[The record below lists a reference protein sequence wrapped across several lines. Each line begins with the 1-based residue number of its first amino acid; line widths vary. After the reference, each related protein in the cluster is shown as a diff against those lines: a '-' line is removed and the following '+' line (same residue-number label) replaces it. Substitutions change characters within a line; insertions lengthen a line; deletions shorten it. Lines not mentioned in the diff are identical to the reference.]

1 LDIMMPQKDGWQ
13 VLRELKANPKTRDIP
28 VLIHSM
34 IDNKPL
40 AFSLGALDYLPKPAE
55 PRTVLSLVNKA
66 VKSKDKH
73 VLLIDDD
80 EEYREVL
87 GKILGDEGF
96 SVVQAKSGKEAME
109 KLREARP
116 ALILL
121 DIRMPEMDGFEFLR
135 HLRQADQ
142 WKSIPVTIL
151 SGAEL
156 TNEQLTEVNKQMID
170 YVRKSDLTL
179 DNITHTI
186 KKVL

>member
-1 LDIMMPQKDGWQ
+1 
-13 VLRELKANPKTRDIP
+13 LRELKASKSTRDIP

-55 PRTVLSLVNKA
+55 PGTVLDQVSRA

-80 EEYREVL
+80 AEYRTIL
-87 GKILGDEGF
+87 SKILGQAGF
-96 SVVQAKSGKEAME
+96 QVETAESGKVAME

-121 DIRMPEMDGFEFLR
+121 DIRMPEMDGFDFLR
-135 HLRQADQ
+135 RLRDSDQ

-151 SGAEL
+151 SG
-156 TNEQLTEVNKQMID
+156 QDLTEKERAEVGRQMVD
-170 YVRKSDLTL
+170 YVRKSDLSVDT
-179 DNITHTI
+179 ISQTI
-186 KKVL
+186 KRVL